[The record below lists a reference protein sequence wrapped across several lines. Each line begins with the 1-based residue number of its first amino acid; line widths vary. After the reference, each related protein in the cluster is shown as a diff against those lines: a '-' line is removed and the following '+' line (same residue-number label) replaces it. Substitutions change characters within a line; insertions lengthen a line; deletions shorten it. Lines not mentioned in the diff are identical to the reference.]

1 MREVIETQSEGWS
14 GSVAG
19 LPRDGMGML
28 AAQLLDHGEHFLRG
42 RDRCVMALPTRTRFQ
57 CAEKPAESF
66 LLTPDCE
73 EFQYKQP
80 SH

>member
-1 MREVIETQSEGWS
+1 MW
-14 GSVAG
+14 
-19 LPRDGMGML
+19 PDGRGFSL
-28 AAQLLDHGEHFLRG
+28 AQLLDHVEHFPLVQDG
-42 RDRCVMALPTRTRFQ
+42 WVMTLPTRTRFQ

-66 LLTPDCE
+66 LLLTSDCE